1 VAWTAPDEE
10 HEAWHDAV
18 HAAGRR
24 PSPIIDRQYFHSI
37 YFREPSA
44 VLFELATP
52 SPGFAVDEAPE
63 ALGESLRL
71 PPQYEG
77 IRARLERT
85 LDPIA
90 NPRQTVS
97 R

>member
-1 VAWTAPDEE
+1 
-10 HEAWHDAV
+10 
-18 HAAGRR
+18 
-24 PSPIIDRQYFHSI
+24 
-37 YFREPSA
+37 

-85 LDPIA
+85 LDPIV
-90 NPRQTVS
+90 NPRQTVN